1 MKRLRLKVF
10 INRYGE
16 ITVYARKTEE
26 KIARLLYPTSRIII
40 IKFLLR
46 KCMSKVKMNYIKKY
60 RLKLNNLKKL
70 IKISHITGIEV
81 SQPIINK
88 NIKIKKYRNK
98 RRGIYEKI

>member
-1 MKRLRLKVF
+1 MKRLRLKVST
-10 INRYGE
+10 NLYGE
-16 ITVYARKTEE
+16 ITVYARKKEE
-26 KIARLLYPTSRIII
+26 KIARLLYPKSRIII

-46 KCMSKVKMNYIKKY
+46 KCISKAKMNYIQRY

-81 SQPIINK
+81 NQLIIDK

-98 RRGIYEKI
+98 RKGVYEKI

>member
-1 MKRLRLKVF
+1 MKRLRLKMYT
-10 INRYGE
+10 NEHGK
-16 ITVYARKTEE
+16 ITVYARKKEE

-46 KCMSKVKMNYIKKY
+46 KCISKVKMNYILKY

-70 IKISHITGIEV
+70 IKISDITGIEV
-81 SQPIINK
+81 NQLIIDK

-98 RRGIYEKI
+98 RKGVHEKI